1 MSKRMEVATFGRAI
15 TIPGVVVSR
24 SALVF
29 ERVDVATL
37 EAVGAFLEAVDGS
50 AAWWWG
56 DYLLARCGYD
66 LGKDEKDQGYAFDE
80 VTREE
85 KQKQY
90 TAQYAAIA
98 GKEAKTL
105 RHYRSAA
112 KFYNSSRRRDELSW
126 AHHMEAKEG
135 SGGDPAMAD
144 EWLDRAVAKGWTT
157 GQLRAAIKASKRA
170 ASEPDEPMPQL
181 VLPMEV
187 VECRRYA
194 TAAITRVDAM
204 DVGERRALLAELAPV
219 LALATALAKSLESER
234 AA

>member
-66 LGKDEKDQGYAFDE
+66 LGKDEKEQGYAFDAA
-80 VTREE
+80 TCEE

-98 GKEAKTL
+98 GKAVRTL
-105 RHYRSAA
+105 WQMRWVA
-112 KFYNSSRRRDELSW
+112 KFYNSSSRLEELSW
-126 AHHMEAKEG
+126 AHHLEAMAG
-135 SGGDPAMAD
+135 AGGDVARAQ
-144 EWLDRAVAKGWTT
+144 EWLDRAKAKGWTK

-204 DVGERRALLAELAPV
+204 DVDERRALLAELAPV